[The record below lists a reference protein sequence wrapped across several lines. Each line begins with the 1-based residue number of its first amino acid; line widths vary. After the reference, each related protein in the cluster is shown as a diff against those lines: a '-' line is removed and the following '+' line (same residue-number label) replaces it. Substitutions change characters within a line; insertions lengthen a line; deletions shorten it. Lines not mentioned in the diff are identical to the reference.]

1 MRIAHIITRLI
12 LGGAQEN
19 TVLCCEDLIHFFGED
34 VLLITGPPLGPEG
47 SLLERARKNGVPVEI
62 VPSLRRA
69 INPWLDWQSYWA
81 IRRILRHFRPDVV
94 HTHSAKAGILG
105 RLAAWKLGV
114 PVIVH
119 TVHGAPFHPYQSRLA
134 RWFCREAEKWAARY
148 CDKLITVA
156 DAMKDLLI
164 RHGVAPPDKCVTILS
179 GMEVEPF
186 LTCEVSREEARKEL
200 GYSPQHIV
208 VGKIARLFRLKGHD
222 DLIAAA
228 NQAVRI
234 NPQLRFLC
242 VGGGVLEKQ
251 LKKQVSRL
259 GLEPYFHFAGLVP
272 PENLPRYL
280 SAMDI
285 VVHTSL
291 REGLARVL
299 PQALLAGKPVI
310 SYDIDGARE
319 VVLPEKTGVLLP
331 PRDVEGLVAA
341 ILRLAENPQLRFQWG
356 EAGRQ
361 WCAERF
367 PHEKMSREIHALYC
381 RLLSEKGLGNPV
393 SCRT

>member
-1 MRIAHIITRLI
+1 
-12 LGGAQEN
+12 
-19 TVLCCEDLIHFFGED
+19 
-34 VLLITGPPLGPEG
+34 
-47 SLLERARKNGVPVEI
+47 
-62 VPSLRRA
+62 
-69 INPWLDWQSYWA
+69 
-81 IRRILRHFRPDVV
+81 
-94 HTHSAKAGILG
+94 
-105 RLAAWKLGV
+105 
-114 PVIVH
+114 
-119 TVHGAPFHPYQSRLA
+119 
-134 RWFCREAEKWAARY
+134 
-148 CDKLITVA
+148 
-156 DAMKDLLI
+156 MKELLI

-186 LTCEVSREEARKEL
+186 LTCGVSRDEARKEL
-200 GYSPQHIV
+200 GYSPEHIV

-242 VGGGVLEKQ
+242 VGGGVLEKR
-251 LKKQVSRL
+251 LKKQVSKL
-259 GLEPYFHFAGLVP
+259 GLTPYFHFAGLVP
-272 PENLPRYL
+272 PEKLPRFL

-331 PRDVEGLVAA
+331 PRDVEGLVGA

-356 EAGRQ
+356 EAGRR

-367 PHEKMSREIHALYC
+367 SHEKMSREIHALYC
-381 RLLSEKGLGNPV
+381 RLLSEKGLEKP
-393 SCRT
+393 RLF